1 MNDTLNTLPTAEIV
15 APKRSTLSIV
25 WIIPILAA
33 IIAIGIAVQSH
44 LSKGP
49 TVTII
54 FQAAAGIEAGK
65 TFVKYKDINIGHVKS
80 IRLSEDYQKIE
91 VTAQIDKHAAGLM
104 VEGTRFWVVQ
114 PRITMSGISGIGTL
128 LSGNYIG
135 VEPGKSEQEQ
145 HVFVALDTP
154 PVIPDDQLGSAFTL
168 QTDNLGS
175 LGVGTP
181 LYYRQ
186 LNVGQVTGYGID
198 DDGKTITIQIFV
210 HAPYDRFVWDDTRFW
225 HASGVDISLDAGG
238 LAVKTQSLL
247 SLFMGGIAF
256 EEPIGT
262 PRGEPAATA
271 STFTLHDD
279 RLKAFKPIETQIHR
293 YTVSFQESLRGLT
306 VGAPVT
312 FLGLPIGEVTSI
324 QLEYH
329 PTTFGIHPRVEIAI
343 YPDRLTGHLYGGA
356 AMKEHIVSDLDQKN
370 LLQNLVKKGL
380 RAQLQTSNLL
390 SGQLFVAFDY
400 FPNAPQVTV
409 DWTRDLPEL
418 PVMAGG
424 IALYEKKLLTI
435 LDKFERL
442 PLETLAQELTTA
454 LATFNTTLQETRQLV
469 KQIDGEIAPEVRQTL
484 DALQQ
489 VLATAQGALAKAET
503 NLLDTDA
510 PLQHELRDML
520 REVTRAAQS
529 LHHLTEYLERH
540 PESLLRGKTGGNN

>member
-1 MNDTLNTLPTAEIV
+1 MNDSHNTIPTAEILT
-15 APKRSTLSIV
+15 PKRSTLSIV
-25 WIIPILAA
+25 WVIPILAA
-33 IIAIGIAVQSH
+33 IIAIGIAVESH

-54 FQAAAGIEAGK
+54 FHAAAGIEAGK
-65 TFVKYKDINIGHVKS
+65 TYVKYKDINIGHVKS

-114 PRITMSGISGIGTL
+114 PRITMSGISGISTL

-145 HVFVALDTP
+145 LSFVALNTP
-154 PVIPDDQLGSAFTL
+154 PVIPDDQLGREFTL

-186 LNVGQVTGYGID
+186 LNVGQVTGYGIA
-198 DDGKTITIQIFV
+198 DDGKTINVHIFV
-210 HAPYDRFVWDDTRFW
+210 HAPYDRFIWEDTRFW
-225 HASGVDISLDAGG
+225 HASGVDISLDGGG

-247 SLFMGGIAF
+247 SLLMGGIAF

-262 PRGEPAATA
+262 PRGEPAAGS

-279 RLKAFKPIETQIHR
+279 RLTAFKPIETKIQR

-324 QLEYH
+324 QLQYH

-343 YPDRLTGHLYGGA
+343 YPDQLTGHIYGGG
-356 AMKEHIVSDLDQKN
+356 AMKEQMANERDQKN
-370 LLQNLVKKGL
+370 LLQSLVAKGL

-390 SGQLFVAFDY
+390 SGQLFVALDY
-400 FPNAPQVTV
+400 FPSAPYASV
-409 DWTRDLPEL
+409 DWTLDLPEL
-418 PVMAGG
+418 PVIAGG
-424 IALYEKKLLTI
+424 LALYEKKLLTI
-435 LDKFERL
+435 LDKFEQL
-442 PLETLAQELTTA
+442 PLDTLAQELTVALTA
-454 LATFNTTLQETRQLV
+454 FNLTMQETRQLV
-469 KQIDGEIAPEVRQTL
+469 KQIDGEIAPEVRQTI

-489 VLATAQGALAKAET
+489 VLATAQGVLDKAET
-503 NLLDTDA
+503 NLLDSDA

-529 LHHLTEYLERH
+529 LYNLTDYLERH